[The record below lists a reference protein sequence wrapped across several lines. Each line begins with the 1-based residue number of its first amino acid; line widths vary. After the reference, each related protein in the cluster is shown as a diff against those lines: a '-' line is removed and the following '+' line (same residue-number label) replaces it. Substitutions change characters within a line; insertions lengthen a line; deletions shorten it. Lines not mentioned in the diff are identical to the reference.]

1 MINRSTQM
9 QCILTMKERSATLLT
24 LVDGDSFVCLVAK
37 GGGILYK
44 GYQSQKCIVLKA
56 LVSAIKIHVTSAI
69 QL

>member
-1 MINRSTQM
+1 M
-9 QCILTMKERSATLLT
+9 QRILTMKERSAMLLT

-44 GYQSQKCIVLKA
+44 GYQSQKCIILKA
-56 LVSAIKIHVTSAI
+56 LVRAIKIHVTSAI